1 MKWMVGE
8 EPGEVQT
15 GRDKMRGK
23 KKRQMGPN
31 SAGSL
36 CGKLKA
42 LDSIAHAVESQEK

>member
-23 KKRQMGPN
+23 KRGRWDQIRQG
-31 SAGSL
+31 L
-36 CGKLKA
+36 CGGKLKA
-42 LDSIAHAVESQEK
+42 LDSIAHAVESQEN